1 MNGNLVTYVNSVMD
15 EFNEL
20 GADLYESMIDMDNDS
35 VNSTVIN
42 LKKLLS
48 EVQRSYHEE

>member
-20 GADLYESMIDMDNDS
+20 GADLYQAE
-35 VNSTVIN
+35 
-42 LKKLLS
+42 
-48 EVQRSYHEE
+48 EVTE